1 MAFSPDGEHL
11 ASGSSDDTV
20 RIWRM
25 ATGEEIARLSEHT
38 NDVASVAFSAD
49 GEQLASASFDRT
61 IRLWNTADMSEVK
74 PDGPPLVGHTQNVWA
89 VEFFKNRPRLVS
101 GSADLSLRWWPS
113 KWSAWPSMACDR
125 LQNHPSFVSP
135 PPSPEQESVD
145 IFEDG
150 RTACNG
156 GLWKNAL

>member
-1 MAFSPDGEHL
+1 
-11 ASGSSDDTV
+11 
-20 RIWRM
+20 WRM

-113 KWSAWPSMACDR
+113 EWSAWPSMACDR
-125 LQNHPSFVSP
+125 LKNHPLLALSQDEEIADSQDVETADPEIVEIAREGKSACDTSFW
-135 PPSPEQESVD
+135 Q
-145 IFEDG
+145 
-150 RTACNG
+150 
-156 GLWKNAL
+156 K